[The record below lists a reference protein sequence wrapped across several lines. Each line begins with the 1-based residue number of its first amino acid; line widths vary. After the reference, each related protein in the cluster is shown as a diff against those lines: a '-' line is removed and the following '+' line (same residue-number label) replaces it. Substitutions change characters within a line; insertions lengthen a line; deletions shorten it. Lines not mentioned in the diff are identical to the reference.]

1 MSIQKPT
8 GPFSELFD
16 SLKRGEIS
24 RRHFI
29 SAATALGMG
38 VSVAT
43 YCASSVAAQDASP
56 AATPAEAAVRPS
68 AGTENQTRGEGGEL
82 RILQWQAPTNINAQQ
97 ATGDK
102 DGLAALF
109 VSEPLM
115 MTLPDGSLV
124 ANLVKEVP
132 SDVNGL
138 LATDLTSVTYNLL
151 EGVTWSDGE
160 PFTAADVIFTWQW
173 VMDDANAA
181 VYQQVFETI
190 DTIEAPDDLTVVV
203 KFKAPNPTWSDAH
216 TGAGGVGTILPKHIL
231 EGADED
237 TRDAFRLNPIGT
249 GPYVV
254 ESFAP
259 GDQVIYAVNENYREP
274 NKPFFS
280 KVILKGGGDAPSAAR
295 AVIETG
301 DFDYAWNLAVEPEV
315 LRAMEGDDKPG
326 QLVVQP
332 GVGVER
338 INLNFS
344 DPNQEVD
351 GQRSEMNT
359 PNPVLTD
366 LAVRQAIAVGVNR
379 QQIADNLFFGGDE
392 EPAIANIL
400 SGIPSMESP
409 NTVLEYNPE
418 KAAQILEDGGW
429 VLDGNVRKKDG
440 VPLKLTYSTT
450 VSQVRQKIQQIVKA
464 NLNDIGFDIQ
474 LDQVDS
480 SIFFDSAPATEQS
493 NTHFYTDLNM
503 FQSSVSAPPPVAYMV
518 RWYAGP
524 DNNNIAQKS
533 NGWAGRNIQRYIN
546 PDFDALYEQAEVEAN
561 VEASAELF
569 IQMNDMLYNDA
580 AVLPLVRAGKRVGVS
595 RKLSLDNIALGP
607 FEFDYWN
614 IANWRTV

>member
-259 GDQVIYAVNENYREP
+259 GDQVIYTVNENYREP